1 MEGHA
6 VASVASAKY
15 GALKRSLGLKDL
27 LFFGIAT
34 IMGSGGFNF
43 IGEGVKQGGPLFP
56 VAIAIVAALL
66 FAASKVYS
74 DAYEMFKT
82 NTSESD
88 VVRQEF
94 GDFGGAFTAVA
105 ILAFNVFSSSTLLV
119 LAAKSIFPAAPW
131 SGQIGFA
138 LSLLGSAAAFSL
150 KGIDANKEFVA
161 TFSGLI
167 IALLAGASA
176 IGIWEGFDPAGTGLL
191 AFPAALSRTPSFVGS
206 IVFFYFVLA
215 GFDDLM
221 KFAEEATEPDKNVP
235 ASFFLSN
242 AVSTALTIGVA
253 YAFVHVLTIPKM
265 GLGPGATTNPL
276 GAIFQSVLGSGAV
289 KPLFW
294 IGIGLMLTSGFV
306 DFLVVTR
313 YLFGL
318 AELPPGP
325 KDALAGSHYLS
336 RFKWLR
342 ELNGA
347 QVPWKAVLA
356 AVALIGGGIVIN
368 NVDTLVRISDLS
380 LTLVLLTVTG
390 AVGVAKWRRDG
401 RPPWLEGATG
411 LGFLGLLYASCC
423 PA

>member
-1 MEGHA
+1 MEGQ
-6 VASVASAKY
+6 ASA
-15 GALKRSLGLKDL
+15 ALKRSLGLKDL

-34 IMGSGGFNF
+34 ILGSGGFNF

-66 FAASKVYS
+66 FAASKVYA

-94 GDFGGAFTAVA
+94 GDFGGAFTALA

-131 SGQIGFA
+131 SAQIGFA
-138 LSLLGSAAAFSL
+138 LSLLGSAAAFAL
-150 KGIDANKEFVA
+150 KGIDVNKEFVA

-221 KFAEEATEPDKNVP
+221 KFAEEATEPDKNIP

-265 GLGPGATTNPL
+265 GLGPAATTNPL
-276 GAIFQSVLGSGAV
+276 GAIFQSVLGSGV
-289 KPLFW
+289 VRPMFW
-294 IGIGLMLTSGFV
+294 ISVALMLTSGFV

-318 AELPPGP
+318 AERPGP
-325 KDALAGSHYLS
+325 SGSAATAGSHYLS

-356 AVALIGGGIVIN
+356 AVALIGGGIMIN
-368 NVDTLVRISDLS
+368 NIEALVRISDLS

-390 AVGVAKWRRDG
+390 AVGVAKWRREG

>member
-1 MEGHA
+1 MEAAKA
-6 VASVASAKY
+6 VADP
-15 GALKRSLGLKDL
+15 ALKRSLGLKDL

-66 FAASKVYS
+66 FAASKVYA
-74 DAYEMFKT
+74 DAYDMFKT

-94 GDFGGAFTAVA
+94 GDAGGAFTALA

-119 LAAKSIFPAAPW
+119 LAAKSIFPTAAW
-131 SGQIGFA
+131 STQIGFA
-138 LSLLGSAAAFSL
+138 LSLLGSMAAFAL
-150 KGIDANKEFVA
+150 KGIDVNKEFVA
-161 TFSGLI
+161 LFSGLI
-167 IALLAGASA
+167 IALLSAASA
-176 IGIWEGFDPAGTGLL
+176 IGVWEGFDPAGTGLL
-191 AFPAALSRTPSFVGS
+191 AFPASLNKTPSFVGS

-221 KFAEEATEPDKNVP
+221 KFAEEAVEPDKNIP
-235 ASFFLSN
+235 TSFFLSN

-253 YAFVHVLTIPKM
+253 YAFVHVLTIPK
-265 GLGPGATTNPL
+265 LGIGPAASANPL

-294 IGIGLMLTSGFV
+294 IGVGLMLTSGFV

-318 AELPPGP
+318 AERPGP
-325 KDALAGSHYLS
+325 KEAAGSHYLS

-342 ELNGA
+342 ELSES

-356 AVALIGGGIVIN
+356 ATGLIGGAIAIN
-368 NVDTLVRISDLS
+368 NIDTLVRVSDLS

-401 RPPWLEGATG
+401 CPPWLEGATS